1 MPHSRCPDCKS
12 PHVQWLA
19 DSSRGAVSDFY
30 RCGDCRHVWH
40 VSKYKPESTHVT
52 EPKPETV

>member
-1 MPHSRCPDCKS
+1 MPHSSCPDCKS

-30 RCGDCRHVWH
+30 RCGDCKHVWH
-40 VSKYKPESTHVT
+40 VSKYEPESTPILVT
-52 EPKPETV
+52 AKR